1 MNVAKICEDYLNV
14 KLETALKKPELLYKL
29 IVILQAKRLSI
40 KEIAETIGVKVD
52 TIARYIER
60 NKLVYNSDPK
70 PLSAEQQQRINKFLK
85 IEHYRG

>member
-1 MNVAKICEDYLNV
+1 MNVSKICEDYLNV
-14 KLETALKKPELLYKL
+14 KLDTAIKKPELLYKL

-40 KEIAETIGVKVD
+40 KEIAEMVGVKVD

-60 NKLVYNSDPK
+60 NKLVYNLEPK
-70 PLSAEQQQRINKFLK
+70 PLSVDQQQRINKFLK

>member
-14 KLETALKKPELLYKL
+14 KLETAIKKPELLYKL

-60 NKLVYNSDPK
+60 NKLVYNLEFK
-70 PLSAEQQQRINKFLK
+70 PLSVDQQQRINKFLK
-85 IEHYRG
+85 IEHLNK

>member
-14 KLETALKKPELLYKL
+14 KLETAIKKPELLYKL

-60 NKLVYNSDPK
+60 NKLVYSSEPK
-70 PLSAEQQQRINKFLK
+70 PLSIDQQQRINRFLK

>member
-14 KLETALKKPELLYKL
+14 KLDTAIKKPELLYKL

-40 KEIAETIGVKVD
+40 KEIAETIGLKVD
-52 TIARYIER
+52 TIARHLER
-60 NKLVYNSDPK
+60 NKLVYNSEPK
-70 PLSAEQQQRINKFLK
+70 PLSADQQQRINSYLK